1 MLRSSPTSRV
11 FRGEDAFLSL
21 WLVALG
27 PFAGELFLDGGVGSW
42 VLALSAGSFALALVL
57 RDRDVARPV
66 GLKPLLASVGVTG
79 ILLVAAT
86 KQLGHR
92 WLELPLTIAL
102 VALLAIV
109 WAQERLRIPPPIP
122 RLPAVARRA
131 IALPFLAMLAEL
143 FAKLTEMF
151 VPNGEDRFVG
161 AEAASFGEAAFYVG
175 FGLAFLTMLYAM
187 FVALPRTVIDPH
199 APRDLRAWAGRFG
212 LALVSA
218 AFGVWVTSPLLDLFF
233 G

>member
-1 MLRSSPTSRV
+1 MRPSPTSRV
-11 FRGEDAFLSL
+11 LRGEDAFLSL

-42 VLALSAGSFALALVL
+42 VLALAAVSFVLALVL
-57 RDRDVARPV
+57 RDRDVERPV

-102 VALLAIV
+102 VVLMAIV
-109 WAQERLRIPPPIP
+109 WAQERFRIPAPIV
-122 RLPAVARRA
+122 RLPAAARRA
-131 IALPFLAMLAEL
+131 LALPFLAMLAEL
-143 FAKLTEMF
+143 FAKLTELF
-151 VPNGEDRFVG
+151 VPNGEGRFVG

-212 LALVSA
+212 LALASA
-218 AFGVWVTSPLLDLFF
+218 AFGVWVTSPLLDALF

>member
-1 MLRSSPTSRV
+1 MLRPSSTSRV
-11 FRGEDAFLSL
+11 LRGEDAFTSL
-21 WLVALG
+21 WLAALG

-42 VLALSAGSFALALVL
+42 VLATAATSFALALVL
-57 RDRDVARPV
+57 RDRDVERPV
-66 GLKPLLASVGVTG
+66 GLKPLLASVGVMG

-92 WLELPLTIAL
+92 WLEAPLTIAL
-102 VALLAIV
+102 VILLAIV
-109 WAQERLRIPPPIP
+109 WAQERFRLPPPIA
-122 RLPAVARRA
+122 RLPAAARRA
-131 IALPFLAMLAEL
+131 IALPFLALLAEL
-143 FAKLTEMF
+143 FAKLTELF
-151 VPNGEDRFVG
+151 IPNDEGRFVG
-161 AEAASFGEAAFYVG
+161 DGAASLGEGAFYVG

-199 APRDLRAWAGRFG
+199 APRELRAWAVRFG
-212 LALVSA
+212 LALTSA

>member
-1 MLRSSPTSRV
+1 MLRPSPTSRV
-11 FRGEDAFLSL
+11 LRGEDAFLSL

-42 VLALSAGSFALALVL
+42 VLALSAASFALALVL

-79 ILLVAAT
+79 ILMVAAT

-92 WLELPLTIAL
+92 WLEPPLTIAL

-109 WAQERLRIPPPIP
+109 WAQERFRIPPPIA
-122 RLPAVARRA
+122 RLPAAARRA

-143 FAKLTEMF
+143 FAKLTELF
-151 VPNGEDRFVG
+151 VPNDEGRFVG
-161 AEAASFGEAAFYVG
+161 DEAASFGEAAFYVG

-212 LALVSA
+212 LALLSA
-218 AFGVWVTSPLLDLFF
+218 AFGVWVTSPLLDAIF